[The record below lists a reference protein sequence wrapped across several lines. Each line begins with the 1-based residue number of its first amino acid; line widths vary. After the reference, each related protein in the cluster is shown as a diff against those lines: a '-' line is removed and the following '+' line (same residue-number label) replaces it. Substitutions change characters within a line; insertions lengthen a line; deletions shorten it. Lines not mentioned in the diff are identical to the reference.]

1 MVRAFARTGV
11 FTVMVLGVAAAAS
24 AQVVQSMQIG
34 LGGFFP
40 QGPEVRPDNDV
51 LVKDLT
57 NVNRMLFFISDF
69 RGGELTGEWNVGFGR
84 NVEVGIGTG
93 YFRRTVP
100 SIYADVTFPGGRE
113 IEQTLRLRVIPVTA
127 VVRFLPLGNPAGFQ
141 PYLGAGVSALNF
153 RYSEIG
159 DFVDDFDGTIFNA
172 RFITSGT
179 ATGPVLLGG
188 FRAPMGGDIYA
199 FTTELRY
206 QWGMGKLPAS
216 NFLSDRIDLAGM
228 HLNFGVLV
236 RF

>member
-1 MVRAFARTGV
+1 MVRAVARTGV
-11 FTVMVLGVAAAAS
+11 FTVMMLGAAAAAS
-24 AQVVQSMQIG
+24 AQVVQSVQIG
-34 LGGFFP
+34 VGGFFP
-40 QGPEVRPDNDV
+40 RGEDTRPNDDV
-51 LVKDLT
+51 LIKDL
-57 NVNRMLFFISDF
+57 NNFNRMLFLISDF
-69 RGGELTGEWNVGFGR
+69 RGATISGEWNIGFGR

-100 SIYADVTFPGGRE
+100 SIYADVTFPSGQE

-141 PYLGAGVSALNF
+141 PYVGAGVSALNF

-159 DFVDDFDGTIFNA
+159 DFVDDFDNSIFNA

-188 FRAPMGGDIYA
+188 FRAPLGGDIYA

-206 QWGMGKLPAS
+206 QWGRGNLPS
-216 NFLSDRIDLAGM
+216 DFLGSQVDLGGL

>member
-1 MVRAFARTGV
+1 MVRSLARTGV
-11 FTVMVLGVAAAAS
+11 FTVMALGVAAAAS
-24 AQVVQSMQIG
+24 AQVVQSVQIG
-34 LGGFFP
+34 VGGFFP
-40 QGPEVRPDNDV
+40 RGPEVRPDNDV

-57 NVNRMLFFISDF
+57 NVNPMLFFISDF
-69 RGGELTGEWNVGFGR
+69 RGATLSGEWNIGFGR
-84 NVEVGIGTG
+84 NVEVGLGTG

-100 SIYADVTFPGGRE
+100 SIYADVTFPDGRE

-141 PYLGAGVSALNF
+141 PYVGAGVSALSF

-159 DFVDDFDGTIFNA
+159 SFVDDFDSSIFNA

-179 ATGPVLLGG
+179 AAGPVLLGG
-188 FRAPMGGDIYA
+188 FRAPVGGDIYA

-206 QWGMGKLPAS
+206 QWGKGSLPTD
-216 NFLSDRIDLAGM
+216 FLGNQVDLGGL